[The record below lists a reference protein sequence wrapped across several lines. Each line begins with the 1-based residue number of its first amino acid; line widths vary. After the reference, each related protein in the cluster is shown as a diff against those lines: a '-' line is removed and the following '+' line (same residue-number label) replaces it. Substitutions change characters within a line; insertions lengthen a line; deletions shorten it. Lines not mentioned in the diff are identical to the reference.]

1 MLFDLRGRGRRHTV
15 RVIYIGLAG
24 LFLLGFVG
32 FGVGGGFG
40 SSGILSGLTHE
51 EGSGGGGPNYRAEI
65 KKYSK
70 LTSQQPRDFAA
81 WEKLLKAQLLLG
93 GGEAY
98 VTGAGAVTSKGKEL
112 FKEISESWS
121 GYVAQNPPKPS
132 LELAKEMVR
141 IYDEEG
147 LDQPSSAV
155 EVLQLIVAAEPTN
168 AAYYASL
175 AEYAYRAKNVRVG
188 DLASEKAVTLTP
200 AGAERTRLK
209 TELAEIKA
217 NPSGEKVYT
226 TTTNGKTYAGK
237 LNSKGELA
245 ATEVKKTPA
254 KATTTPTA
262 PAKAPAKK

>member
-1 MLFDLRGRGRRHTV
+1 MLFDLRGRGRRRTV
-15 RVIYIGLAG
+15 RVLYIGLAG

-40 SSGILSGLTHE
+40 SSGILSGLTHNE
-51 EGSGGGGPNYRAEI
+51 EGGGGGPNYGSEI
-65 KKYSK
+65 KKYTK
-70 LTSQQPRDFAA
+70 LTAEQPRNFAA
-81 WEKLLKAQLLLG
+81 WEKLIKAQLLLG

-98 VTGAGAVTSKGKEL
+98 ATSAGAVTGKGKEL
-112 FKEISESWS
+112 FKQISQSWS

-141 IYDEEG
+141 VYDEEG

-155 EVLQLIVAAEPTN
+155 EVLQLIVAAEPNN

-175 AEYAYRAKNVRVG
+175 AEYAYRAKNTRVG
-188 DLASEKAVTLTP
+188 DLASEKAVTLAP
-200 AGAERTRLK
+200 ASERTRLK

-226 TTTNGKTYAGK
+226 TTTSGKTYTGK
-237 LNSKGELA
+237 LNSKKELE
-245 ATEVKKTPA
+245 ATEVKTTPA
-254 KATTTPTA
+254 KATKTSTTG
-262 PAKAPAKK
+262 KSPAKK